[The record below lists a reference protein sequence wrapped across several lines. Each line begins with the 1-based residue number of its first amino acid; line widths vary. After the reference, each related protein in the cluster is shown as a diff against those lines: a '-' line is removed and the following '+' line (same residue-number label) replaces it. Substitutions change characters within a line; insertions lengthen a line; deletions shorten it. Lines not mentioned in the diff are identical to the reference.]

1 MDINGIDNNG
11 QSLTNTVNGFSE
23 MSSEDFLKIMFTE
36 LTNQDPLDPQ
46 DSNAILE
53 QINSIRSIESDM
65 TMMDQLGALVEQNQ
79 FASAGN
85 LVGKSIEG
93 LDESFTFVEGL
104 VEAVGIENGEIILT
118 LDDGSRVPFANVERI
133 ILTEDSE

>member
-1 MDINGIDNNG
+1 MEINGIDNG
-11 QSLTNTVNGFSE
+11 QSLTDTVNGFSE
-23 MSSEDFLKIMFTE
+23 MTSEDFLKIMFTE

-93 LDESFTFVEGL
+93 LDESFTFVEGM

-118 LDDGSRVPFANVERI
+118 LEDGSRVPFDNVERI
-133 ILTEDSE
+133 VLADDGE